1 LIAANGAVFGRRE
14 NRSRCAR
21 ERKRERERERTQNG
35 FCNER
40 KRERGERQESSIL
53 LTPLLAQSFSWK
65 SDRTRNEK
73 ERRGFSSGGGGGG
86 RHGGSEEGEGGF
98 G

>member
-1 LIAANGAVFGRRE
+1 MR
-14 NRSRCAR
+14 AR
-21 ERKRERERERTQNG
+21 EKERERERERTQNG

-65 SDRTRNEK
+65 GDRTRNEK
-73 ERRGFSSGGGGGG
+73 ERRGFSSWGAV
-86 RHGGSEEGEGGF
+86 EGGTEGVRKGKGKGGF
-98 G
+98 DDC